1 MDSMQRIA
9 FLFCLICAVHA
20 NAIYFSTTLG
30 YSRLQEDN
38 QIYKPGSILHV
49 SFETG
54 FFNEPENDL
63 DYKLAFGIDRFGY
76 SHSDGDVSV
85 SFWEFYFK
93 PITISFTK
101 HNIMFEV
108 APFTGVIITANNLD
122 DYNDTLLF
130 HRPEPYRA
138 DIYIYRLTVGY
149 ENRLGYQI
157 NKMFFIGLT
166 TNYRFLAYGIHR
178 RRYHKEER
186 PFMGGWGLNFQYN
199 LPW

>member
-1 MDSMQRIA
+1 MQRILTLVLFVCGFASAA
-9 FLFCLICAVHA
+9 FLDID
-20 NAIYFSTTLG
+20 IKD
-30 YSRLQEDN
+30 SRLQTEN
-38 QIYKPGSILHV
+38 SVYKPGGIL
-49 SFETG
+49 G
-54 FFNEPENDL
+54 FAAEFGVFNEPENMV
-63 DYKLAFGIDRFGY
+63 DYTLAVGISRFGY

>member
-1 MDSMQRIA
+1 MQRIILA
-9 FLFCLICAVHA
+9 FLLFCVAQA
-20 NAIYFSTTLG
+20 NAIYFSTSLG

-76 SHSDGDVSV
+76 SHSNGEVSV
-85 SFWEFYFK
+85 SFWEVYFK
-93 PITISFTK
+93 PIAMSFTK

-108 APFTGVIITANNLD
+108 APFTGIMIAANNLD
-122 DYNDTLLF
+122 NYNDTLLF
-130 HRPEPYRA
+130 HRPEAYR
-138 DIYIYRLTVGY
+138 YRITLGY
-149 ENRLGYQI
+149 EDRLGYQI
-157 NKMFFIGLT
+157 NKMFLIGLT
-166 TNYRFLAYGIHR
+166 ANYRFLIYGIHR
-178 RRYHKEER
+178 SRRFHKEER